1 KEYDGKGI
9 GTGKRRTTLTAQRKK
24 QICLSVIRKSPI
36 FGRIY
41 EGTCDAD
48 LIEFYKTRIAPIVTT
63 AKGNYRNKKHA
74 PTLQKS
80 LTKYDDDLESSEM
93 EILREYATC
102 KDWAASVA
110 SQSLSQSSGVEESE
124 VVQSTTRV
132 EHSRAPSQPH
142 RMSIFKVLNEDEETQ
157 DE

>member
-1 KEYDGKGI
+1 
-9 GTGKRRTTLTAQRKK
+9 
-24 QICLSVIRKSPI
+24 
-36 FGRIY
+36 
-41 EGTCDAD
+41 
-48 LIEFYKTRIAPIVTT
+48 
-63 AKGNYRNKKHA
+63 
-74 PTLQKS
+74 
-80 LTKYDDDLESSEM
+80 
-93 EILREYATC
+93 TC

>member
-1 KEYDGKGI
+1 
-9 GTGKRRTTLTAQRKK
+9 
-24 QICLSVIRKSPI
+24 
-36 FGRIY
+36 
-41 EGTCDAD
+41 
-48 LIEFYKTRIAPIVTT
+48 
-63 AKGNYRNKKHA
+63 
-74 PTLQKS
+74 
-80 LTKYDDDLESSEM
+80 TKYDDDLESSEM
-93 EILREYATC
+93 EILREYATF